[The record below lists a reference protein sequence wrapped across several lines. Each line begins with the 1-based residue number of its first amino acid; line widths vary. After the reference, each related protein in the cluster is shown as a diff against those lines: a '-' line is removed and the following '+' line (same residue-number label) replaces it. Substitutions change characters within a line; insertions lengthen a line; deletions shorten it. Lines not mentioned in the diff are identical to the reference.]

1 MIEFALATIVAVQD
15 AEPCSP
21 RMLPMTTTRLPFVD
35 SDGNVTDAIEVNSQ
49 ASTETR
55 ALMVTYVRP
64 AVTEVGWFTVE
75 GTAQVQNMSG
85 SEKNVKY
92 RMSTRVDEGFVPIF
106 EQGSDLCWDAEKQ
119 RIVSDYVFTV
129 PANDTVTK
137 DINWSCTIRRADQ
150 IADINADGVVNA
162 QDQGLLL
169 ADFGSDQNRS
179 DLNYDGVVDGKD
191 LGILF
196 GQWSDTYEPGAD

>member
-1 MIEFALATIVAVQD
+1 
-15 AEPCSP
+15 
-21 RMLPMTTTRLPFVD
+21 MTTTRFPYVE
-35 SDGNVTDAIEVNSQ
+35 SDGTETNAIEVNSE

-64 AVTEVGWFTVE
+64 AETAVGSFTVE
-75 GTAQVQNMSG
+75 GTAQVQNLSG
-85 SEKNVKY
+85 GTRVVQY
-92 RMSTRVDEGFVPIF
+92 RMSTRVDDGFVPIF
-106 EQGSDLCWDAEKQ
+106 EQGSDLCWDATKN
-119 RIVSDYVFTV
+119 RIVSDYVFEV
-129 PANDTVTK
+129 PANETVTK
-137 DINWSCTIRRADQ
+137 AIFWSCTIRRLDQ

-179 DLNYDGVVDGKD
+179 DLNLDGVVDGKD

>member
-1 MIEFALATIVAVQD
+1 MIELLLATTVAFQD

-35 SDGNVTDAIEVNSQ
+35 SDGEVTSAIEVNSQ

-92 RMSTRVDEGFVPIF
+92 RMSTRVDDGFVPIF
-106 EQGSDLCWDAEKQ
+106 EQGSPLCWDADKQ

-129 PANDTVTK
+129 GANDTVTEA
-137 DINWSCTIRRADQ
+137 INWACTIRRADQ

-179 DLNYDGVVDGKD
+179 DLNFDGIVDGKD

>member
-1 MIEFALATIVAVQD
+1 MITLLLSTFVAVQD

-35 SDGNVTDAIEVNSQ
+35 SQGNETDAIEVNSQ
-49 ASTETR
+49 ANTETR

-92 RMSTRVDEGFVPIF
+92 RMSTRVDDGFVPIF